1 MATDDRKLDGIRDAR
16 SELENHYIDELV
28 AGRLSRRQFMRKGAV
43 IGMSTGLM
51 GAILAACGG
60 ANKVGTSAS
69 SSASAGGSTSSAAA
83 PATKGGTLKLAMQ
96 TPATAINPLLVND
109 AGGLNLLAQTGEFL
123 AFDNSQLLQ
132 LQPMLAT
139 KWTPS
144 KGGAVW
150 TFTLRPN
157 VKFHDGS
164 TMTADDVVY
173 TFQEL
178 ANPKNASNAL
188 STFAGVLK
196 PEGVVKVDSGTVA
209 FHLEAPNGN
218 FPYLVS
224 SDNYN
229 AIIVPKGTDFGKW
242 QKTFMGTGPFK
253 FQSYT
258 TNVGA
263 NFVANP
269 DYWGGA
275 PNLQSTAFTFYTSQ
289 QPQILALQGGQVDV
303 IVQFVVQ
310 GAQALLNNS
319 SYNIIKLKSANHR
332 ELSMRNDQAPFTD
345 KRVRQA
351 IALSLDRPG
360 MVQALLQGFGVVGN
374 DSPFSPKF
382 PSTDTSIP
390 QRTQDLTK
398 AKQLLQAA
406 GHGGG
411 FTTQLATEQY
421 EEIPQLA
428 TVIAEAASKIGVKIN
443 LKVENQASYYGKA
456 TFGNS
461 DWLDATMSLVDY
473 GDRGVPNVFLNAP
486 LLSDGT
492 WNAAHFKNPTY
503 DNLVKQYTAAVDLQT
518 QRQIAGKIQTLLLDE
533 TPLIIPY
540 FIDGLTA
547 TSTSVKGVVPTPIAA
562 IYLRNASKSG

>member
-1 MATDDRKLDGIRDAR
+1 MATDPRKLDEIRDAR

-60 ANKVGTSAS
+60 ANKVGTS

-164 TMTADDVVY
+164 PMTADDVVY

-178 ANPKNASNAL
+178 SNPKNASNAL

-196 PEGVVKVDSGTVA
+196 PDGVVKVDSATVA

-275 PNLQSTAFTFYTSQ
+275 PNLESTAFTFYTSQ